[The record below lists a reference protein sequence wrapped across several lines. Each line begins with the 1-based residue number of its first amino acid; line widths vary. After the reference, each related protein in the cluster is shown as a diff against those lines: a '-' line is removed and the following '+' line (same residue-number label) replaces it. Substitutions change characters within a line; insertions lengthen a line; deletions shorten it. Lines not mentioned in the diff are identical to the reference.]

1 MSSGRWAT
9 LMRNYPIRLPRKK
22 VVKSE
27 NRPSHVP
34 GAWTSSCAVSLVRG
48 GGHEVAIREL
58 TLFELS
64 AKGGEVRAS
73 VKIPLLDEEVLK
85 TILSL
90 RGIE

>member
-1 MSSGRWAT
+1 
-9 LMRNYPIRLPRKK
+9 
-22 VVKSE
+22 
-27 NRPSHVP
+27 
-34 GAWTSSCAVSLVRG
+34 
-48 GGHEVAIREL
+48 VAIREL